1 NVTLTDPADIFLTL
15 ISSDTTICLNGTAT
29 LVAQGN
35 AAPTGS
41 TYTYYW
47 SESPDNTSSV
57 QVTPNPAGT
66 DFISTVYAQTSDGCY
81 SDTLQLEVTHH
92 LPISLQIT
100 PNDSICPGYD
110 AMHQVTPMG
119 GFLNGQPDYTYSWTA
134 NGSPMSNI
142 TDMININ
149 PTVNTT
155 YCVTVDDGCE
165 TTPETIC
172 SDVIMRRVPDPMFT
186 SDITWGCNPSTVTFM
201 NTTDPLDVDS
211 I

>member
-1 NVTLTDPADIFLTL
+1 
-15 ISSDTTICLNGTAT
+15 
-29 LVAQGN
+29 
-35 AAPTGS
+35 
-41 TYTYYW
+41 
-47 SESPDNTSSV
+47 
-57 QVTPNPAGT
+57 
-66 DFISTVYAQTSDGCY
+66 
-81 SDTLQLEVTHH
+81 
-92 LPISLQIT
+92 
-100 PNDSICPGYD
+100 DSICPGYD

-211 I
+211 ITWLINGVYYADQDPLAVTFNDVGTYDVWLEVYSEY